1 MWLLQVRFLCRAKRV
16 PLSVGME
23 PKMARFDCFLFWED
37 MQYFEVCE
45 QGNLFLQYLLL
56 LFGSGRQQK
65 VTSFPRRL
73 ITQNHY
79 GRTHDF
85 KWKNKGDYRIVR
97 FN

>member
-1 MWLLQVRFLCRAKRV
+1 
-16 PLSVGME
+16 
-23 PKMARFDCFLFWED
+23 MARFDCFLFWED

-56 LFGSGRQQK
+56 LFGSGRQQE

-79 GRTHDF
+79 GRTNDF
-85 KWKNKGDYRIVR
+85 KWKNKSDYRILR